1 MAFPFA
7 AVGAALSGL
16 GSAAG
21 GLSGLFGGKS
31 GGTDWNKFNQ
41 EVQNQDRYWM
51 QNANLQREFAQNSIQ
66 WRVADAKAA
75 GIHPLFAMGANMGG
89 ASPTAYIPGGDSA
102 PVDRGD
108 MGASLSNMG
117 QGIGRAVA
125 AMQSKEEREVDAM
138 KVIQIENGHLQN
150 ELLKMQIA
158 SAQARL
164 ARDQIGPPMPGVNSQ
179 FGIYEPKPPEVL
191 NRDPNAPGQTAGP
204 TSPPNTWYQFPTGH
218 VVSQPSKDLNID
230 EASSPGWLSWMLHN
244 RVLPFV
250 SQRHYDAA
258 KPSKSH
264 LPAGA
269 YDWRLGPLGWDPVYF
284 KGSTSGH
291 LRKDQYDS
299 HPYGP
304 PQYQRNR

>member
-1 MAFPFA
+1 MSIA
-7 AVGAALSGL
+7 AIGAALSGL

-138 KVIQIENGHLQN
+138 KVIQIENGNLQN

-164 ARDQIGPPMPGVNSQ
+164 ARDQIGPPMPGVNSK
-179 FGIYEPKPPEVL
+179 FGIYEPKAAEVVTS
-191 NRDPNAPGQTAGP
+191 DPNAPAQTAGP
-204 TSPPNTWYQFPTGH
+204 ASPPNTWYRFPDGRQ
-218 VVSQPSKDLNID
+218 VSLPSKDLNID
-230 EASSPGWLSWMLHN
+230 EASSPGWASWMLHN
-244 RVLPFV
+244 RLLPFV
-250 SQRHYDAA
+250 SQRAYDAA
-258 KPSKSH
+258 KPAKSH
-264 LPAGA
+264 LPPGA
-269 YDWRLGPLGWDPVYF
+269 LDWRLGPLGWDPVYF
-284 KGSTSGH
+284 KGSSRGH
-291 LRKDQYDS
+291 LSKGE
-299 HPYGP
+299 YGP
-304 PQYQRNR
+304 YSDHNNQWQHYR